1 MTNITLE
8 EANNFASKY
17 FKLLIDRHVEQG
29 FSAKVVERK
38 ENSSTK
44 SVSNFYL
51 EFQNGQN
58 NVKSYKLIPNQ
69 T

>member
-8 EANNFASKY
+8 EATNFASKY

-38 ENSSTK
+38 ENSNK
-44 SVSNFYL
+44 NNISNFYL
-51 EFQNGQN
+51 EFQNEQK
-58 NVKSYKLIPNQ
+58 NVKSYRLIPNQ
-69 T
+69 L